1 MIVVAATCLQLAPI
15 PYTVMPDQSQNPLQ
29 NGDVVLDRYRVERG
43 IAQGGH
49 SLVYRG
55 LDERLSRPVC
65 IKAFYKLA
73 NEKGIWETAYEHFV
87 QEAFAL
93 SKLSHPN
100 TLRIYD
106 FGHLEQS
113 NPGARSGENRI
124 PVQISEYMSG
134 GTLGS
139 VVHNQGPLE
148 ILPGLQMIRKLGHA
162 LAEAHRLGIVHRD
175 IKPQNILFTSEGRD
189 REPKLADFGIA
200 KSVTS
205 GNFKYQAQETQVV
218 VGFPLAM
225 YSPSWAAPEQL
236 DGAPASPP
244 ADVFSLA
251 LLAVYALSGKAIC
264 KGDTPDDAHERRE
277 QAASNASRALRD
289 LDVGPSVV
297 RIIQESC
304 AYRADDRPQDAEE
317 FASALEAAMRAPRIS
332 RRFATQTAETNIGP
346 EMQPSKASAVPPPVP
361 AAPTHNTAEPTGA
374 KTRPAFRADPTT
386 ATELSPAQQ
395 PQRIDNHTFQFVEMQ
410 ATTTLHWGDTRAQFT
425 LTPTPGT
432 PHNMT
437 VNLKGVTTFVS
448 KVDGRPTRAVHL
460 NDDAFVDLLTPAKQL
475 VGRLYVSLGVH
486 SAGRTYFQA
495 GQGQV
500 SVSDAECPCAV
511 LVDCPALNYSYI
523 LYGLGGA
530 AASVAEQRQT

>member
-1 MIVVAATCLQLAPI
+1 
-15 PYTVMPDQSQNPLQ
+15 MPDQSPNPLQ

-65 IKAFYKLA
+65 IKAFHKLA
-73 NEKGIWETAYEHFV
+73 NEQGIWETAYEHFV

-93 SKLSHPN
+93 SKLGHPN

-106 FGHLEQS
+106 FGHLE
-113 NPGARSGENRI
+113 PLAPSGGTRV
-124 PVQISEYMSG
+124 PVQISEYMGG

-139 VVHNQGPLE
+139 VVHNHGPMAVMD
-148 ILPGLQMIRKLGHA
+148 GLHVIRKLSHA

-175 IKPQNILFTSEGRD
+175 IKPQNILFTSAGRD

-200 KSVTS
+200 KSVTT
-205 GNFKYQAQETQVV
+205 GNFEHQAQETQIV

-264 KGDTPDDAHERRE
+264 KGATPDDAHERRE
-277 QAASNASRALRD
+277 QAANNASRALRD
-289 LDVGPSVV
+289 LDVGPAVV
-297 RIIQESC
+297 RILQESC
-304 AYRADDRPQDAEE
+304 AYRASDRPQDAEE
-317 FASALEAAMRAPRIS
+317 FASALETAMQAPRIS
-332 RRFATQTAETNIGP
+332 RRCATQTVEEPNGP
-346 EMQPSKASAVPPPVP
+346 PMAPSQAPAATPPAPSSAASSPPPPQTGTTSQSARAAFQVDPKAS
-361 AAPTHNTAEPTGA
+361 
-374 KTRPAFRADPTT
+374 
-386 ATELSPAQQ
+386 ELSPSSK
-395 PQRIDNHTFQFVEMQ
+395 PQRINNHTFQFVEMQ
-410 ATTTLHWGDTRAQFT
+410 STTTLHWGDTRAQFT
-425 LTPTPGT
+425 ITPTPGT

-437 VNLKGVTTFVS
+437 VNLKGLTTFVS
-448 KVDGRPTRAVHL
+448 KIDGRPSRSVHL
-460 NDDAFVDLLTPAKQL
+460 SCDASVDLLTPAKQL
-475 VGRLYVSLGVH
+475 VGRLHISLGVH
-486 SAGRTYFQA
+486 TGGRTYFKA

-500 SVSDAECPCAV
+500 SVHTASCPCAV

-530 AASVAEQRQT
+530 APSVAQQRHS